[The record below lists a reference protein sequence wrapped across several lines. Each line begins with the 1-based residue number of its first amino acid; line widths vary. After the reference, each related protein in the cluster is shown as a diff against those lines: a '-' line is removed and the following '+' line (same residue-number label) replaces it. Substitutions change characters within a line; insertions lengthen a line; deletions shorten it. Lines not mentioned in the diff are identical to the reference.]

1 MEDGDM
7 PMPGPDPMPMPEMK
21 MMMPMWFW
29 SGTNLTWVYYR
40 IKSDSSATYACGLII
55 TFLLAILLEGLTYLR
70 NFVYLRSQLAAIRN
84 TEALNR

>member
-1 MEDGDM
+1 MDMNDM
-7 PMPGPDPMPMPEMK
+7 PMPPMPPMPKMD
-21 MMMPMWFW
+21 MMMPMAFW
-29 SGTNLTWVYYR
+29 SGTKLTWVYYR
-40 IKSDSSATYACGLII
+40 IQSTDAGNYTLGLII

>member
-1 MEDGDM
+1 MDQNDM
-7 PMPGPDPMPMPEMK
+7 PMPPMPPMPKMD
-21 MMMPMWFW
+21 MMMYMSFW

-40 IKSDSSATYACGLII
+40 IQSDGTGSYILGLII